1 MTIRIEPGPPAEP
14 RDRASAIEHHRVV
27 TEELPRVRAAA
38 LAWRNG
44 VAGLLAGMVGFSLI
58 RGRSDVTAL
67 EQPYAAI
74 VGVLLLLA
82 LILGGGAAFLLLR
95 AAHGRPAAVALRQAD
110 GSGSTVMGL
119 DHAEALAAARALRA
133 GLTLALVA
141 AGLLCAAVAIT
152 WYGPVASSGPQL
164 EVLLPTG
171 PVCGTV
177 VEVSGGSLILDTE
190 HGRVAVPLGQA
201 LSLHP
206 VPECT

>member
-27 TEELPRVRAAA
+27 AEELPRVRAAA

-44 VAGLLAGMVGFSLI
+44 VAGLLAGLLGFSLI

-74 VGVLLLLA
+74 VGGLLLLA
-82 LILGGGAAFLLLR
+82 LIQGGVAAFLLLR
-95 AAHGRPAAVALRQAD
+95 AAHGRPATVALRQAD
-110 GSGSTVMGL
+110 GSGSTGIGL
-119 DHAEALAAARALRA
+119 DHAETLAAIRALRA

-141 AGLLCAAVAIT
+141 VGLLCAAVATT
-152 WYGPVASSGPQL
+152 WYGPVTSSDPRL
-164 EVLLPTG
+164 DVLMPG
-171 PVCGTV
+171 GAVCGTV
-177 VEVSGGSLILDTE
+177 VEVSRGSLTLDTE
-190 HGRVAVPLGQA
+190 HGRVQVPLNRA

-206 VPECT
+206 VKECT